1 MFWYTKV
8 CNHLIKIM
16 IVILT
21 GRGIVVRCNVRKNT
35 FQYRLYK
42 KRRKSYYSQCILAIP
57 PFANPSQFSYIWSSV
72 AILVHYHSTEKKN
85 SKPVFQAIFLRF
97 FDIVFI
103 FK

>member
-42 KRRKSYYSQCILAIP
+42 KRRKSYYSQCILTIP
-57 PFANPSQFSYIWSSV
+57 PFANPSQFSYIWSSL
-72 AILVHYHSTEKKN
+72 AISVHYHSTEKKKFEACFSSN
-85 SKPVFQAIFLRF
+85 FLAVF
-97 FDIVFI
+97 
-103 FK
+103 